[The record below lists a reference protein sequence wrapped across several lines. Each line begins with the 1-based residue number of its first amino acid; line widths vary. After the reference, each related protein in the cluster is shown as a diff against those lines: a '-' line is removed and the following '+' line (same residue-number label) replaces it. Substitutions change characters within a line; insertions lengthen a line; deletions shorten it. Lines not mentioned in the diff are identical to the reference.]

1 MLKKHPILS
10 MLSLL
15 FIFVVSSVVLFPEKF
30 FPSLTPTYVETIQ
43 SNWNVTLPTA
53 NKLVYLLDN
62 RTGSHGDGEAITE
75 LYYANSSDLNTIK
88 AISNDW
94 VYGEQFD
101 INVLPDSVQNLLG
114 DVDDQ
119 ALYLVLKEDMD
130 YLIIKLEDDKA
141 TLVESYI

>member
-1 MLKKHPILS
+1 MG
-10 MLSLL
+10 
-15 FIFVVSSVVLFPEKF
+15 SVALFPEKF

-43 SNWNVTLPTA
+43 SNWSVTLPNP

-75 LYYANSSDLNTIK
+75 LYYANSTDLDAIK
-88 AISNDW
+88 AISSDW
-94 VYGEQFD
+94 VGGEQFD
-101 INVLPDSVQNLLG
+101 ISTLPDSIQNLLAE
-114 DVDDQ
+114 VDDQ
-119 ALYLVLKEDMD
+119 ALYLLLQEDMN